1 MRRRVLLA
9 IVAQLLCI
17 ISFAQNVVYNKENN
31 FGFGKGYFEEDALE
45 FVIPSISIPPSEPTL
60 QDSLFYIEGLRI
72 RQEDSLRFAIAAQDA
87 VWSIEVLSSFSEA
100 VGIPLTAEYTP
111 ELWAL
116 VSMAAQDTDNLIV
129 TIKNRH
135 FRQRPYIR
143 WNEEDDGV
151 ADRKRLAETSSTP
164 SGHSGLAATI
174 VCLLLELYPVRAAEI
189 IKRGDEFIDS
199 RWILGFHYKSDCDL
213 GRQIG
218 CYMVNLLHSNPD
230 FTHQLYR
237 ARREA
242 FMHYRVR
249 RVKCSIPAN
258 ELNIN

>member
-1 MRRRVLLA
+1 MKRA
-9 IVAQLLCI
+9 II
-17 ISFAQNVVYNKENN
+17 ISVAMLLGIFLHAQESVYTKENN
-31 FGFGKGYFEEDALE
+31 FGFGEGYFVKDSLE
-45 FVIPSISIPPSEPTL
+45 FVIPSIAVPPVTPTV

-72 RQEDSLRFAIAAQDA
+72 RQEDSLRFARAAQDA

-111 ELWAL
+111 ELWTL

-129 TIKNRH
+129 AIKNKH
-135 FRQRPYIR
+135 FRQRPYVR

-151 ADRKRLAETSSTP
+151 ADRERLAETSSTP

-230 FTHQLYR
+230 FTLQLYR

-242 FMHYRVR
+242 FMHCRFR
-249 RVKCSIPAN
+249 RVKYSIPAN

>member
-1 MRRRVLLA
+1 MKRRALLA
-9 IVAQLLCI
+9 IVAQLTCI
-17 ISFAQNVVYNKENN
+17 ISFAQEAVYTRENN
-31 FGFGKGYFEEDALE
+31 FGFGKGYFEEDALA
-45 FVIPSISIPPSEPTL
+45 FVIPAIRIPPSEPTQ
-60 QDSLFYIEGLRI
+60 QDSLFYLEGLRI
-72 RQEDSLRFAIAAQDA
+72 RQEDSLRFARAAQDA

-111 ELWAL
+111 ELWTL
-116 VSMAAQDTDNLIV
+116 VSMAAQDTDHLIGA
-129 TIKNRH
+129 IKSRH

-143 WNEEDDGV
+143 WKEKDDGV
-151 ADRKRLAETSSTP
+151 ADRERLAVTSSTP

-189 IKRGDEFIDS
+189 IQRGDEFIDS

-237 ARREA
+237 ARKEA
-242 FMHYRVR
+242 FMLGQLRQ
-249 RVKCSIPAN
+249 VKYSITAN
-258 ELNIN
+258 ELDID